1 MLCTTRT
8 PLRVSLFGGGT
19 DYPDYFERAPGAV
32 VGFSINRYI
41 YISALILTAWQT
53 YNYRL
58 AYSQLEHTESID
70 DIQHPIVRE
79 VLRHYAIGERLD
91 INILS
96 DLPASGGLGSSSAF
110 TVGFVN
116 LISNMFDRPLTK
128 MELARKAMFVEQEL
142 LAENVGVQDQ
152 LHTAMGGV
160 NRFDFEGRRR
170 FRMTPLHLDLT
181 TLERLNSCMVL
192 VHTGRPRKAS
202 DIALEQIGAIKAGRS
217 DPELARLYDMVSLAV
232 ELLEDGGDVVAEL
245 GLMLRESWA
254 VKRQLSA
261 SVTNAE
267 VDELYDRCLAAGA
280 YGGKLCG
287 AGGGGFLLM
296 LVEPERR
303 AALEAAVAP
312 LPVIP
317 IEIDVHGSTLVY
329 PPSGL
334 APARGHRKP
343 LPVECAPSP
352 AQAAAFQRGI
362 DVGGG
367 LPQEEVCAF

>member
-41 YISALILTAWQT
+41 YISALILTAWQA
-53 YNYRL
+53 YNYRI
-58 AYSQLEHTESID
+58 AYSTLEHTERLE

-79 VLRHYAIGERLD
+79 VLRHYGVSERLD

-116 LISNMFDRPLTK
+116 LISNMFARPLSK
-128 MELARKAMFVEQEL
+128 MELARKAMFVEQDL

-160 NRFDFEGRRR
+160 NRFDFEGKRR
-170 FRMTPLHLDLT
+170 FRMAPLHLDLP

-192 VHTGRPRKAS
+192 VHTGAPRKAS
-202 DIALEQIGAIKAGRS
+202 DIAKEQIGAIKAGRS
-217 DPELARLYDMVSLAV
+217 DPELAQLYTMVSAAV
-232 ELLEDGGDVVAEL
+232 DVLEGGGDIIPEL
-245 GLMLRESWA
+245 GLMLREAWS
-254 VKRQLSA
+254 VKRHLS
-261 SVTNAE
+261 SRVTNPMI
-267 VDELYDRCLAAGA
+267 DELYTRCLLAGA

-287 AGGGGFLLM
+287 AGGGGFMLM

-317 IEIDVHGSTLVY
+317 IEIDVHGSTLI
-329 PPSGL
+329 
-334 APARGHRKP
+334 H
-343 LPVECAPSP
+343 PVGPWW
-352 AQAAAFQRGI
+352 AQAAQRSAPMVRPPYALRGI
-362 DVGGG
+362 DVGGA
-367 LPQEEVCAF
+367 LAQEEACAS

>member
-19 DYPDYFERAPGAV
+19 DYPDYFEKAPGAV

-41 YISALILTAWQT
+41 YISALVLTAWQA
-53 YNYRL
+53 YDYRV
-58 AYSQLEHTESID
+58 AYSTLEHTQRVE

-79 VLRHYAIGERLD
+79 VLRHYGVAERLD

-116 LISNMFDRPLTK
+116 LISNMFERPLTK

-160 NRFDFEGRRR
+160 NRFDFESRRR
-170 FRMTPLHLDLT
+170 FRMTPLHLDLP
-181 TLERLNSCMVL
+181 TLQRLNSCMVL
-192 VHTGRPRKAS
+192 VHTGTPRRAS
-202 DIALEQIGAIKAGRS
+202 EIAREQIGAIKAGRS
-217 DPELARLYDMVSLAV
+217 DVELARLYDMVSVAV
-232 ELLEDGGDVVAEL
+232 ELLEGGGDVVAEL
-245 GLMLRESWA
+245 GEMLKESWA
-254 VKRQLSA
+254 VKRTLSA
-261 SVTNAE
+261 QVTNLQI
-267 VDELYDRCLAAGA
+267 DDLYERCMGAGA

-287 AGGGGFLLM
+287 AGGGGFVLM

-303 AALEAAVAP
+303 SP
-312 LPVIP
+312 LC
-317 IEIDVHGSTLVY
+317 L
-329 PPSGL
+329 
-334 APARGHRKP
+334 
-343 LPVECAPSP
+343 
-352 AQAAAFQRGI
+352 
-362 DVGGG
+362 
-367 LPQEEVCAF
+367 

>member
-41 YISALILTAWQT
+41 YISALILTAWQA

-58 AYSQLEHTESID
+58 AYSTLEHTQAIE

-79 VLRHYAIGERLD
+79 VLRHYGVSERLD

-116 LISNMFDRPLTK
+116 LISNMFERPLTK
-128 MELARKAMFVEQEL
+128 MELARKAMFVEQDL

-152 LHTAMGGV
+152 LHTAVGGV
-160 NRFDFEGRRR
+160 NRFDFEGERR
-170 FRMTPLHLDLT
+170 FRMAPLHLDLP

-192 VHTGRPRKAS
+192 VHTGSPRKAS
-202 DIALEQIGAIKAGRS
+202 DIALEQIGFIKAGRS
-217 DPELARLYDMVSLAV
+217 DQELARLYDMVSTAV
-232 ELLEDGGDVVAEL
+232 EVLEGGGDIVPEL
-245 GLMLRESWA
+245 GLMLREAWA
-254 VKRQLSA
+254 VKRNLSA
-261 SVTNAE
+261 RVSNPLI
-267 VDELYDRCLAAGA
+267 DELYARCLRAGA

-287 AGGGGFLLM
+287 AGGGGFMLM
-296 LVEPERR
+296 LIEPEQRR
-303 AALEAAVAP
+303 ALELAVAP

-317 IEIDVHGSTLVY
+317 IEIDVHGSTLIHPVGRSLVR
-329 PPSGL
+329 PRTARDRGAVAG
-334 APARGHRKP
+334 APCAAR
-343 LPVECAPSP
+343 
-352 AQAAAFQRGI
+352 
-362 DVGGG
+362 D
-367 LPQEEVCAF
+367 

>member
-41 YISALILTAWQT
+41 YISALILTAWQA
-53 YNYRL
+53 YDYRV
-58 AYSQLEHTESID
+58 AYSQLEHTSSID

-79 VLRHYAIGERLD
+79 VLRHYGVDERLD

-116 LISNMFDRPLTK
+116 LISNMFNRPLTK

-170 FRMTPLHLDLT
+170 FRMTPLHLDLA

-192 VHTGRPRKAS
+192 VHTGAPRKAS

-217 DPELARLYDMVSLAV
+217 DPDLARLYDMVSFAV
-232 ELLEDGGDVVAEL
+232 ELLEDGGDVVPDL

-254 VKRQLSA
+254 VKRTLS
-261 SVTNAE
+261 SRVTSPE
-267 VDELYDRCLAAGA
+267 IDDLYARCLTAGA

-303 AALEAAVAP
+303 AALEAAVSP

-317 IEIDVHGSTLVY
+317 IEIDVHGSTLIH
-329 PPSGL
+329 PPSGVISWRNR
-334 APARGHRKP
+334 AKPATLQPEPFSVRH
-343 LPVECAPSP
+343 
-352 AQAAAFQRGI
+352 GI
-362 DVGGG
+362 DVGGT
-367 LPQEEVCAF
+367 LTQEEVCAS

>member
-41 YISALILTAWQT
+41 YISALVLTAWQA
-53 YNYRL
+53 YDYRV
-58 AYSQLEHTESID
+58 AYSQLEHTQRIE

-79 VLRHYAIGERLD
+79 VLRHYAVGDRLD

-116 LISNMFDRPLTK
+116 LISNMFHRPLTK

-142 LAENVGVQDQ
+142 LCENVGVQDQ

-160 NRFDFEGRRR
+160 NRFDFEGKRR
-170 FRMTPLHLDLT
+170 FRMTPLHLDLD

-192 VHTGRPRKAS
+192 VHTGAPRKAS
-202 DIALEQIGAIKAGRS
+202 DVALEQIGAIKAGRS
-217 DPELARLYDMVSLAV
+217 DQELARLYDMVSLAC
-232 ELLEDGGDVVAEL
+232 ELLEDGGDVAPEL

-254 VKRQLSA
+254 VKRTLSERV
-261 SVTNAE
+261 SNPMI
-267 VDELYDRCLAAGA
+267 DELYQRCIDAGA

-287 AGGGGFLLM
+287 AGGGGFLMM
-296 LVEPERR
+296 LVEPERQ

-317 IEIDVHGSTLVY
+317 IEIDVHGSTLIH
-329 PPSGL
+329 PPSGVWSSRDPRR
-334 APARGHRKP
+334 APAAQPKP
-343 LPVECAPSP
+343 FAV
-352 AQAAAFQRGI
+352 QHGI
-362 DVGGG
+362 DVDGA
-367 LPQEEVCAF
+367 LAQEGACAS

>member
-41 YISALILTAWQT
+41 YISALILTAWQA
-53 YNYRL
+53 YDYRV
-58 AYSQLEHTESID
+58 AYSTLEHTSSIE

-79 VLRHYAIGERLD
+79 VLRHYAVSERLD

-116 LISNMFDRPLTK
+116 LISNMFERPITK

-160 NRFDFEGRRR
+160 NRFDFEGKRR
-170 FRMTPLHLDLT
+170 FRMTPLHLDLK

-192 VHTGRPRKAS
+192 VHTGSARKAS
-202 DIALEQIGAIKAGRS
+202 DLALEQIGAIKAGRS
-217 DPELARLYDMVSLAV
+217 DHELARLYDMVSQAV
-232 ELLEDGGDVVAEL
+232 ELLEAGGDIVPDL

-254 VKRQLSA
+254 VKRSLSA
-261 SVTNAE
+261 RVSNSAI
-267 VDELYDRCLAAGA
+267 DDLYARCLGAGA

-287 AGGGGFLLM
+287 AGGGFLLM

-303 AALEAAVAP
+303 EALEAAVPP

-317 IEIDVHGSTLVY
+317 IEIDVHGSTVIQ
-329 PPSGL
+329 PPSGVWTPRNPRATPTPQP
-334 APARGHRKP
+334 APFAIQH
-343 LPVECAPSP
+343 
-352 AQAAAFQRGI
+352 GI
-362 DVGGG
+362 DVSGT
-367 LPQEEVCAF
+367 LTQEEVCAS

>member
-41 YISALILTAWQT
+41 YISALILTAWQA
-53 YNYRL
+53 YNYRV
-58 AYSQLEHTESID
+58 AYSTLEHTQRVEE
-70 DIQHPIVRE
+70 IQHPIVRE
-79 VLRHYAIGERLD
+79 VLRHYGICERLD
-91 INILS
+91 VNILS

-116 LISNMFDRPLTK
+116 LISNMFERPLTK

-160 NRFDFEGRRR
+160 NRFDFDGKRR
-170 FRMTPLHLDLT
+170 FRMAPLHLDLP
-181 TLERLNSCMVL
+181 TLERLNSSMVL
-192 VHTGRPRKAS
+192 VHTGSPRKAS

-217 DPELARLYDMVSLAV
+217 DHELAQLYSMVGTAV
-232 ELLEDGGDVVAEL
+232 EVLEGGGDVVPEL
-245 GLMLRESWA
+245 GLMLREAWA
-254 VKRQLSA
+254 VKRNLSA
-261 SVTNAE
+261 RVTNP
-267 VDELYDRCLAAGA
+267 VIDELYARCLRAGA

-287 AGGGGFLLM
+287 AGGGGFMLM
-296 LVEPERR
+296 LIESERR
-303 AALEAAVAP
+303 RVLEAAVAP

-317 IEIDVHGSTLVY
+317 IEIDVHGSTLIHPVAN
-329 PPSGL
+329 PWSVR
-334 APARGHRKP
+334 APRRGAALLPASLP
-343 LPVECAPSP
+343 LH
-352 AQAAAFQRGI
+352 GI
-362 DVGGG
+362 DVRDP
-367 LPQEEVCAF
+367 LAQEEACAF

>member
-1 MLCTTRT
+1 MTMLCTTRT

-19 DYPDYFERAPGAV
+19 DYPAYFERAPGAV
-32 VGFSINRYI
+32 IGFSINRYI
-41 YISALILTAWQT
+41 YISALVLTAWQA
-53 YNYRL
+53 YDYRV
-58 AYSQLEHTESID
+58 AYSTLEHTKTIE

-79 VLRHYAIGERLD
+79 VLLHYGVTERLD

-116 LISNMFDRPLTK
+116 LISNMFERPLSK

-152 LHTAMGGV
+152 LHTAMGSV

-170 FRMTPLHLDLT
+170 FRMTPLHLDLP
-181 TLERLNSCMVL
+181 TLQRLNSCMVL
-192 VHTGRPRKAS
+192 VHTGSPRKAS
-202 DIALEQIGAIKAGRS
+202 DMALEQIGVIKAGRS
-217 DPELARLYDMVSLAV
+217 DHELAQLYDMVSDAV
-232 ELLEDGGDVVAEL
+232 ELLEGGGDVVPEL
-245 GLMLRESWA
+245 GLMLRDAWA
-254 VKRQLSA
+254 VKRTLSTR
-261 SVTNAE
+261 VTNPHI
-267 VDELYDRCLAAGA
+267 DDLYTRCVRAGA

-303 AALEAAVAP
+303 EALEAAVAP

-317 IEIDVHGSTLVY
+317 IEIDVHGSTLMY
-329 PPSGL
+329 PSTGVWPRATTRRLDIG
-334 APARGHRKP
+334 AVKP
-343 LPVECAPSP
+343 PMFAM
-352 AQAAAFQRGI
+352 QHGI
-362 DVGGG
+362 DVREA
-367 LPQEEVCAF
+367 LDQEDACVS